1 MFDSL
6 SGTYTKCLEV
16 PGKFIVLCLECAISE
31 FVICDGHLSRPGG
44 RGGRQCREPLEKALE
59 PLVESLGEV
68 LHRGLHSSFATD
80 GFGTGLSLLK
90 LQCGLMLAALCLNF
104 PD

>member
-1 MFDSL
+1 MPGSSRKIHSAV
-6 SGTYTKCLEV
+6 SGVCY
-16 PGKFIVLCLECAISE
+16 FR

-44 RGGRQCREPLEKALE
+44 RGRQCREPLEKALE

-68 LHRGLHSSFATD
+68 LCQGLHSSFATD